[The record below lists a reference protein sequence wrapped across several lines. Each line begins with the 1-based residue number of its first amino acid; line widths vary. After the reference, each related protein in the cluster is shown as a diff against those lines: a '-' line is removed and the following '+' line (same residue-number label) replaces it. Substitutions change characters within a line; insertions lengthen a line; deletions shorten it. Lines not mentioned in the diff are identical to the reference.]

1 MGIVVGDMAET
12 ANEHDSD
19 AGLSSEYPWNVRIL
33 VGGVTFEGPGME
45 TEREAQ
51 GIKNI
56 VEKTEGVEN
65 VEVFRQ

>member
-1 MGIVVGDMAET
+1 MSQNDT
-12 ANEHDSD
+12 NLDSD